1 MAKEK
6 YIQNVEYDS
15 EVSYSFTPLVHVF
28 IASQLTPMQVANAE
42 AIDPALEAREKALVW
57 KQDLRIVPLCAAIYL
72 LCYLD
77 RSNIGMSKLPTSKA
91 NLKLRLSGN
100 AKILNSDTGNDL
112 LTETNMTS
120 YQFT

>member
-1 MAKEK
+1 ML
-6 YIQNVEYDS
+6 NLPRRS
-15 EVSYSFTPLVHVF
+15 RTHLPLVHVF
-28 IASQLTPMQVANAE
+28 IASQLTPMQVVVNAE
-42 AIDPALEAREKALVW
+42 AISTALEAREKALVW

-77 RSNIGMSKLPTSKA
+77 RSNIGMLKIPTSKA

>member
-6 YIQNVEYDS
+6 YIQDVEYDS
-15 EVSYSFTPLVHVF
+15 EVSYSFTPCSRVYCK
-28 IASQLTPMQVANAE
+28 LTPMQVANAE

-77 RSNIGMSKLPTSKA
+77 RSNIGMSKLPTSNA